1 MQLLI
6 RFFIELC
13 ALRRAPQDLPAS
25 LFLLGITAA
34 ADWLVGMLVG
44 ITAGAAWWMSLL
56 QGGIEIAATLLALYV
71 ALALF
76 KRSARFQ
83 QSATALFGSSALLG
97 LAALLPLSFSVGQGT
112 FTDLALIGALL
123 LLGLV
128 IWGIVVTG
136 HILRHTFDISLGQ
149 GILIGIALE
158 VVSVIVVTG
167 IFG

>member
-13 ALRRAPQDLPAS
+13 TLRRAPQDLPAS
-25 LFLLGITAA
+25 LFLLISTAV

-56 QGGIEIAATLLALYV
+56 QGGMEIAATLLTLYV
-71 ALALF
+71 ALTLF
-76 KRSARFQ
+76 KRAARFQ

-97 LAALLPLSFSVGQGT
+97 LTALLPLSLSIDQGT

-128 IWGIVVTG
+128 IWGVVVTG
-136 HILRHTFDISLGQ
+136 HILRHTFDISFGQ
-149 GILIGIALE
+149 GVLIGIALE
-158 VVSVIVVTG
+158 IVSMILVTG